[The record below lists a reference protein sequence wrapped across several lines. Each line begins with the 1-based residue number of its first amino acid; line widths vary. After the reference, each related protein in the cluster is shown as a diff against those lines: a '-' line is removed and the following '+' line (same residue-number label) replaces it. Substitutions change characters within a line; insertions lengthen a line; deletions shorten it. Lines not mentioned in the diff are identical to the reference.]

1 MLVLKS
7 FDDVVM
13 VVKNKGNVAINLESL
28 NSDDYL
34 KAIDFIKRFKGFFK
48 RVSRFKFVF
57 NYE

>member
-13 VVKNKGNVAINLESL
+13 VVKNKGNVSINLESL

-34 KAIDFIKRFKGFFK
+34 KAIDFIFRFKGFFK
-48 RVSRFKFVF
+48 RVSRFKLVF
-57 NYE
+57 NYS